1 MANRIV
7 LNPVSYHGKGA
18 VENIV
23 PELTAR
29 GCKKAFICSDPDLLK
44 FGVVGKVTALLDAA
58 EFPYVIFVDVKLNLQ
73 ETDYGNFLS
82 EEVCFECGV
91 GDVL

>member
-1 MANRIV
+1 MLSAKALTVGNV
-7 LNPVSYHGKGA
+7 FEKG
-18 VENIV
+18 
-23 PELTAR
+23 
-29 GCKKAFICSDPDLLK
+29 
-44 FGVVGKVTALLDAA
+44 
-58 EFPYVIFVDVKLNLQ
+58 VIFVDVKLNLQ